1 MKMKVQYNA
10 THIAALILLSASMIS
25 TAWGQAESQGPP
37 PGGPDEMSEG
47 GPDGMPGGGMPEM
60 KHAQA
65 IYVDAGKLVAEK
77 STSAAVSGGK
87 SGDNFATGIKI
98 FSKTDDFGGIIVK
111 GGKSIYTL
119 SDATIDLYGNGNSEG
134 TTVGATVDEG
144 GTLILRNVKIT
155 TNGLNSSTVS
165 AGNRSTLR
173 VFDSTLRAKD
183 GKPLA
188 GVKYP
193 EWPARG
199 ALGAPTPLN
208 LEGYSRDTLVLSN
221 SVAYYYNSTIIS
233 DGWGALS
240 TDGANGFLYLEA
252 NDCDIRTIKAGYGTY
267 ADTGATVVINN
278 SKMNN
283 GGYAGII
290 AGQANMTFNNVTG
303 TSGRNEVMIHNVTH
317 LGTGAE
323 IGTLKIKGGHMV
335 TEQAALLV
343 KSANADITLDGAEL
357 VAKNGILVQSRI
369 NDDSGYTK
377 TNGKKVTGIRVKLK
391 NENLE
396 GNFIHEDPDREMT
409 LTFTASKLKGSVKN
423 ATLKLDAASKW
434 TATANSTVTLLGK
447 TEVAS
452 IDAPSGV
459 TVNATAGKDC
469 SLKGNYTLASGGVL
483 TVSAN

>member
-1 MKMKVQYNA
+1 
-10 THIAALILLSASMIS
+10 
-25 TAWGQAESQGPP
+25 
-37 PGGPDEMSEG
+37 
-47 GPDGMPGGGMPEM
+47 
-60 KHAQA
+60 
-65 IYVDAGKLVAEK
+65 VDAGKFVAEK
-77 STSAAVSGGK
+77 SNPSAVSGGK
-87 SGDNFATGIKI
+87 TGDGFATGIKI
-98 FSKTDDFGGIIVK
+98 TSKVNDFGGIIVK

-119 SDATIDLYGNGNSEG
+119 SDSTIDLYGDGTSEG
-134 TTVGATVDEG
+134 TAVGVTVDDG
-144 GTLILRNVKIT
+144 GTLILKNVKIT
-155 TNGLNSSTVS
+155 TNGLRSSTVS

-173 VFDSTLRAKD
+173 VFDSTLRANG
-183 GKPLA
+183 GKPA
-188 GVKYP
+188 EGVKYP
-193 EWPARG
+193 EWPSPG
-199 ALGAPTPLN
+199 GLGAPTPLK

-290 AGQANMTFNNVTG
+290 AGQASLTLNNVTG
-303 TSGRNEVMIHNVTH
+303 ASGRNEVMIHNVTH

-335 TEQAALLV
+335 TEEAAILV
-343 KSANADITLDGAEL
+343 KSANASITLDGAEL

-377 TNGKKVTGIRVKLK
+377 TNGKKVPGVRVKLK

-409 LTFTASKLKGSVKN
+409 LTFVASKLKGAVKN
-423 ATLKLDAASKW
+423 ASLSLDSDSKW
-434 TATANSTVTLLGK
+434 TATGDSRVTLVGK
-447 TEVAS
+447 MEVAS
-452 IDAPSGV
+452 IDAPAGV
-459 TVNATAGKDC
+459 TITAAAGKDC
-469 SLKGNYTLASGGVL
+469 PLNGSYKLVSGGAL
-483 TVSAN
+483 SVSAQ